1 MDEKLKSR
9 CDEKWEVAKAI
20 MERDGRV
27 MPTIFLA
34 NENGQYEDEFIHDIS
49 SSFNLQNVMSEVLG
63 IAKEKGAYAVILTGP
78 TILKDDAMSEEDFI
92 DLLADPVC
100 EENEGLIQIIFYS
113 HGAIYHRIAEG
124 KELPGG
130 FKIYQDKTEGFER
143 R

>member
-20 MERDGRV
+20 MERDGQV
-27 MPTIFLA
+27 MPTVFLA
-34 NENGQYEDEFIHDIS
+34 NENGQYDVDTS
-49 SSFNLQNVMSEVLG
+49 SFFNLQNVMSEVLG
-63 IAKEKGAYAVILTGP
+63 IAKEKEAYAVILTGP

-92 DLLADPVC
+92 DLLNEPVC
-100 EENEGLIQIIFYS
+100 EKNEGLIQIIFYS

-130 FKIYQDKTEGFER
+130 FKI
-143 R
+143 